1 MRVYIKSNTFGNIE
15 VEHKPHIIHKNII
28 IINDKSF
35 YLPNVLFGD
44 IWIQI
49 EYNKIKTIE
58 ISVGSI
64 DNVNLI
70 LNNGIIVYCTIRD
83 RNITPIYPQ
92 V

>member
-1 MRVYIKSNTFGNIE
+1 MRVYIKSNAFGNID
-15 VEHKPHIIHKNII
+15 VEHRPHVANKNVI

-35 YLPNVLFGD
+35 NLPNILFD
-44 IWIQI
+44 DKRIQI
-49 EYNKIKTIE
+49 EYDKIKTIE
-58 ISVGSI
+58 ISVGSV

-70 LNNGIIVYCTIRD
+70 LTNGMIVYCTIKD